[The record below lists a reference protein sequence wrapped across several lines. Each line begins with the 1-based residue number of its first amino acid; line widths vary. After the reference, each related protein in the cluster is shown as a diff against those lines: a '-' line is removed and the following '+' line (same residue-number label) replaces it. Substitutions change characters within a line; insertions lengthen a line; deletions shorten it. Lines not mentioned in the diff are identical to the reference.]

1 MLDGGDLR
9 LPARTMEAVRDQL
22 TLTFQPPY
30 EVPITI
36 AINGAL
42 MSSAWFFLPTGLR
55 DKVFTLHGS
64 LAFALILAAW
74 MYSDVPSTNTLGPD
88 ARRTVAA
95 LEDPVMIRRMLYAK
109 NIVLWLLVTPVCAV
123 VAVISGLLEHSLL
136 STVYTVVAIGV
147 LPFGIL
153 AVSAWVG
160 ILFPYHPMPLRYRWE
175 HRRPHARMLARWG
188 VLVVTPYVLVPVLGS
203 LMLAP
208 SLLLWGFTAPHG
220 LSEKLP
226 DHDLGIGIAVACAI
240 ALACAIGGQRLGGAL
255 VTRRRAKLQ
264 GFLSDP
270 VRG

>member
-1 MLDGGDLR
+1 MSDGSDVR
-9 LPARTMEAVRDQL
+9 LPTTAMEAVRDQL
-22 TLTFQPPY
+22 ALTFQAPY
-30 EVPITI
+30 ETPITI
-36 AINGAL
+36 AVNGAL

-88 ARRTVAA
+88 STRTVAA
-95 LEDPVMIRRMLYAK
+95 LEDPAMIRRLLYAK
-109 NIVLWLLVTPVCAV
+109 NVVLWLLVTPVCAV
-123 VAVISGLLEHSLL
+123 VALVSGLLNHSIL

-147 LPFGIL
+147 LPFGFL

-175 HRRPHARMLARWG
+175 HRRPLMRMLVRWG
-188 VLVVTPYVLVPVLGS
+188 ILVVTPYVLVPVLGV
-203 LMLAP
+203 LMLTP

-226 DHDLGIGIAVACAI
+226 DHDLGLGIAVACAI
-240 ALACAIGGQRLGGAL
+240 ALVCAIGGQRLGGAL
-255 VTRRRAKLQ
+255 VTRRHTKLQ
-264 GFLSDP
+264 AFLSDP